1 MITTPDLIDALATN
15 VPPVRTL
22 RRPSMRAS
30 AWVTFA
36 VLILGLLGVS
46 EGVRPDIVSSLHDP
60 MFDLRVTGALM
71 TGVLA
76 AVAAFLVG
84 LPDRSR
90 LWLLLPLPALILW
103 LSTIG
108 YQCMTGWISVGP
120 DGMRFGEAAQCFATL
135 VLTSAPLSL
144 AMLIMVRYAA
154 PLRPVTVSLVGSL
167 AVAGFAAVALSLF
180 HAIDATL
187 MILMWNLGTAA
198 ILAALAGA
206 FGRRMFAW
214 VAPRPSIGRQNSNV

>member
-1 MITTPDLIDALATN
+1 MITTPDLIDTLATN

-22 RRPSMRAS
+22 RRPTMRA
-30 AWVTFA
+30 AGWVVFA
-36 VLILGLLGVS
+36 ALILGLLSVS
-46 EGVRPDIVSSLHDP
+46 EGFRPDLVSILRDP
-60 MFDLRVTGALM
+60 MFDLRVAGALF

-76 AVAAFLVG
+76 AAAAFMVS

-90 LWLLLPLPALILW
+90 LWLLLPLPALALW

-108 YQCMTGWISVGP
+108 YQCITDWISVEP
-120 DGMRFGEAAQCFATL
+120 EGMHLGEAAQCFATL

-154 PLRPVTVSLVGSL
+154 PLRPVTVSLIGSL
-167 AVAGFAAVALSLF
+167 AVAGFTAVALSLF

-187 MILMWNLGTAA
+187 MILVWNLGTAA
-198 ILAALAGA
+198 IFAALAGA
-206 FGRRMFAW
+206 LGKKMFAW
-214 VAPRPSIGRQNSNV
+214 VGPRPSIGRST